1 MESRI
6 DFKMKRAAIVLI
18 VGLVGVVACSGGG
31 RELIEI
37 RGTAM
42 GTAWLVKVVT
52 AGPDVGTKQAVRRL
66 TEGQL
71 DLVNARMSH
80 YLATSEVSRFNASS
94 ETTPFRVSPETTDV
108 VRLALEIGAITGGAL
123 DVTVG
128 PLVDAWGFGPPGEP
142 LEVPSE
148 ADVKRLLAT
157 TGLDLLRL
165 DPAVPAIS
173 KRIPGLRID
182 LSAVAKGYAVD
193 RVAEALLKAGHA
205 DYLVEIG
212 GEVRVHGHNLVGVPW
227 RLGIERPLVDGRT
240 IHTIVSLTD
249 GSLATSGDYRLY
261 IELDDR
267 RISHI
272 IDPRNG
278 KPIEHRPASVSVI
291 DELCV
296 RADAYATA
304 LLVLGP
310 EEGMQLAEEAGLAVL
325 FLTQGDGGQI
335 IELSNPKFDRLVGV
349 TANSDN
355 TRETS

>member
-1 MESRI
+1 
-6 DFKMKRAAIVLI
+6 MKRAAIVLI

-52 AGPDVGTKQAVRRL
+52 AGPDVGTKHAVRRL
-66 TEGQL
+66 TEEQL
-71 DLVNARMSH
+71 DLVNTRMSR
-80 YLATSEVSRFNASS
+80 YLATSEVSTFNASS
-94 ETTPFRVSPETTDV
+94 ETTPFRVSPETTEV
-108 VRLALEIGAITGGAL
+108 IRHALEIGAITGGAL
-123 DVTVG
+123 DVTVA
-128 PLVDAWGFGPPGEP
+128 PLVDAWGFGPQGEP

-148 ADVKRLLAT
+148 ADMERLLGT

-165 DPAVPAIS
+165 DPSVPAIS
-173 KRIPGLRID
+173 KRVPELRID
-182 LSAVAKGYAVD
+182 LSALAKGYAVD
-193 RVAEALLKAGHA
+193 RVAEALFKAGHA
-205 DYLVEIG
+205 DFLVEIG
-212 GEVRVHGHNLVGVPW
+212 GEVRVHGHNLSGVAW
-227 RLGIERPLVDGRT
+227 RLGVERPQVDGRA
-240 IHTIVSLTD
+240 IHTVVSLTD

-291 DELCV
+291 DQLCV

-310 EEGMQLAEEAGLAVL
+310 SEGMRLAKEAGLAVL
-325 FLTQGDGGQI
+325 FLTQEDGGRI
-335 IELSNPKFDRLVGV
+335 IELSSPKFDQLVGV
-349 TANSDN
+349 TVNSDN
-355 TRETS
+355 TKETS